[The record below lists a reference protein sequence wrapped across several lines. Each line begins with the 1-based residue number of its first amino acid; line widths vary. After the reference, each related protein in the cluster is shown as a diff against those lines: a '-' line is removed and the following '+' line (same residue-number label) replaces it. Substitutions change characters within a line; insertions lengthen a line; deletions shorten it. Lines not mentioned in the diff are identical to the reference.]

1 MIPENRYHRKK
12 VKALIAEN
20 ARLKAEL
27 EEKTCPDEQQE
38 PDVDLEA
45 VIEEQVEE
53 IKSLKRQMQGYKM
66 LIAKYRKKEKE

>member
-12 VKALIAEN
+12 VKALIAES

-27 EEKTCPDEQQE
+27 AEKPCS
-38 PDVDLEA
+38 DVDLEA